1 MHNLVKTFLTSINF
15 DNLSGENKPDFVI
28 NKKFFIKGDNKM
40 KKIKKFLL
48 TMAMTMALGT
58 SAFAASGFEFL
69 LQAEGGI
76 NFGIPTKETKD
87 LSSEIK
93 GQLGGF
99 AGVDAQIGYMFQ
111 VKDGFGISVLGELG
125 YAHTTRALTQKY
137 EELGTKISIYAAYI
151 MDSFQIGLLPKF
163 NIGAFAIGIGGGV
176 KLPVSFQLS
185 SKSKIGNQIIE
196 EGKEK
201 IYMKVFRDNYSP
213 AVIGYIKGTF
223 DYSIFFT
230 NKLAFNIGLYLG
242 YDMLKTKAIPEI
254 GEKSEIEGVFD
265 IGVELG
271 LKFGPKA

>member
-1 MHNLVKTFLTSINF
+1 
-15 DNLSGENKPDFVI
+15 
-28 NKKFFIKGDNKM
+28 M

-48 TMAMTMALGT
+48 TIAMTMIFSV

-69 LQAEGGI
+69 FQLAGGA
-76 NFGIPTKETKD
+76 GAAIPNKEAKD
-87 LSSEIK
+87 L
-93 GQLGGF
+93 GF
-99 AGVDAQIGYMFQ
+99 GTGLSFDADISAQIGYMFQ
-111 VKDGFGISVLGELG
+111 VKSGFGISVLGELG
-125 YAHTTRALTQKY
+125 YAHTTRALTQKS
-137 EELGTKISIYAAYI
+137 ETLGIKTSIYLAQI

-176 KLPVSFQLS
+176 KIPVAAQVHY
-185 SKSKIGNQIIE
+185 KVKAGDTTIKG
-196 EGKEK
+196 GEK
-201 IYMKVFRDNYSP
+201 IDMKLFKENYSP

-230 NKLAFNIGLYLG
+230 DKLAFNIGLYLG
-242 YDMLKTKAIPEI
+242 YDMLKTKATPEL